1 LTSVTFDQLG
11 LAEPILA
18 ALREENYVTPT
29 PIQARAIPVVMQ
41 GRDILGIAQTGTGK
55 TAAFSLPILNHLAAN
70 KVPLTPKSMR
80 VLILAPTRE
89 LAIQIGDAFKIYGRH
104 LRLRQAVILG
114 GVGQGQQINAMAH
127 GVDVL
132 IATPGRLMDL
142 CQQGYVKLDKVEIMV
157 LDEADRMLD
166 MGFIQPV
173 RKIVS
178 KVPKNRRTL
187 FFSAT
192 MPREVEHLAAEI
204 LNDPVRIEITP
215 TSTTV
220 ERIEQKVFHVEQ
232 NLKGALLV
240 EMMKDDSF
248 KRVIVFSRT
257 KHGANRI
264 VQILERAEVPSSAIH
279 GNKSQS
285 ARQQALDGFRSGRL
299 RVLVATD
306 IASRGIDVDG
316 ITHVINYE
324 LPEVPESYVHRI
336 GRTARAGA
344 SGKAYSFCAGAE
356 RGLLRDIERTTRQQ
370 IAVLQTGP
378 LTALPPVKTVREPD
392 HDPRRNNN
400 PQRSSRPPMRQRRR
414 AA

>member
-1 LTSVTFDQLG
+1 
-11 LAEPILA
+11 
-18 ALREENYVTPT
+18 
-29 PIQARAIPVVMQ
+29 
-41 GRDILGIAQTGTGK
+41 
-55 TAAFSLPILNHLAAN
+55 
-70 KVPLTPKSMR
+70 
-80 VLILAPTRE
+80 
-89 LAIQIGDAFKIYGRH
+89 
-104 LRLRQAVILG
+104 
-114 GVGQGQQINAMAH
+114 
-127 GVDVL
+127 
-132 IATPGRLMDL
+132 MDL
-142 CQQGYVKLDKVEIMV
+142 CQQGHVKLDKVEMLV

-178 KVPKNRRTL
+178 KIPHKRQTL

-192 MPREVEHLAAEI
+192 MPRDVEHLAAEI
-204 LNDPVRIEITP
+204 LRDPVRIEITP
-215 TSTTV
+215 TATTV
-220 ERIEQKVFHVEQ
+220 ERIDQKVFHVEQ
-232 NLKGALLV
+232 GLKGALLI
-240 EMMKDDSF
+240 EMLKDESF
-248 KRVIVFSRT
+248 SRVIVFSRT

-264 VQILERAEVPSSAIH
+264 VQVLERAEIPSGAIH

-285 ARQQALDGFRSGRL
+285 ARQQALDGFRRGKL

-378 LTALPPVKTVREPD
+378 LTALPPVKNVREAD
-392 HDPRRNNN
+392 NDPRRDSQ
-400 PQRSSRPPMRQRRR
+400 QRSSRPPMNQNRQGRNRRR